1 MSACRRERENSGS
14 ERARKRSSRHPL
26 LRSEAR
32 NSRDTPPTDELSA
45 MTRSDTQASVPSYR
59 GPLIVVII
67 LGVLIVLALGALFMG
82 AILRLT
88 APRLATMPYS
98 ETLAAPGER
107 IESTQLD
114 GNRILV
120 RLSGANGDELV
131 VLDAVSGRVLG
142 RVAVKSGP

>member
-1 MSACRRERENSGS
+1 
-14 ERARKRSSRHPL
+14 L
-26 LRSEAR
+26 LTSEAR
-32 NSRDTPPTDELSA
+32 NSRDTPPKDELSA
-45 MTRSDTQASVPSYR
+45 MTRSDTQAPVPSYR

-67 LGVLIVLALGALFMG
+67 LGVLIVLALGALIMG

-88 APRLATMPYS
+88 ASRVPPTPYLG
-98 ETLAAPGER
+98 TLAAPGER

-131 VLDAVSGRVLG
+131 VLDAVSGRVVG
-142 RVAVKSGP
+142 RVAVKLGP

>member
-1 MSACRRERENSGS
+1 
-14 ERARKRSSRHPL
+14 
-26 LRSEAR
+26 
-32 NSRDTPPTDELSA
+32 
-45 MTRSDTQASVPSYR
+45 MTRSDTEVPVPSYR

-67 LGVLIVLALGALFMG
+67 LGVLIVLALGALIMG

-88 APRLATMPYS
+88 ASRVPATPYL
-98 ETLAAPGER
+98 ETLAAPGQR

-131 VLDAVSGRVLG
+131 MLDAVSGRVLG